1 MTFFRM
7 LVAAALLL
15 ATTGTTTVFAKTSHK
30 QHRYEQMLPRFRGS
44 GSARPWCLHD
54 YVNNEVDCS
63 YSSRSQCAATASGG
77 LGECSMN

>member
-1 MTFFRM
+1 MILFRI

-15 ATTGTTTVFAKTSHK
+15 AMTGTTVFAKTSYK
-30 QHRYEQMLPRFRGS
+30 QPRYEQMLPRFRGS
-44 GSARPWCLHD
+44 GSAGRPWCLHD